1 MKKYHEFGVTKENG
15 KITGFFLK
23 EGGVAVAGRPF
34 FVSYQQFIELVKQ
47 GEVQQFY
54 WNDSTDSIGVNV
66 KEDVGQGKVARWVRK
81 AMKKVPEIKDFEE
94 FLKRDVVFDY
104 HWEHGVVPAAV
115 LKITKTML
123 MNMITILMPYTEEV
137 EQMHQKIERELPEC
151 KGLFGLRAGGL
162 TLTVTVNLLEEV
174 LTRVK
179 GLGYPILLCME
190 TVKNLAG
197 KQISKEVMKQ
207 LESIVVRWNYK
218 IAQEI
223 FHQGTMKKLNVF

>member
-1 MKKYHEFGVTKENG
+1 MD
-15 KITGFFLK
+15 
-23 EGGVAVAGRPF
+23 
-34 FVSYQQFIELVKQ
+34 
-47 GEVQQFY
+47 
-54 WNDSTDSIGVNV
+54 DSLDSVGIDME
-66 KEDVGQGKVARWVRK
+66 EDVGQGKAARWVRK

-94 FLKRDVVFDY
+94 FVKRDVVFDY
-104 HWEHGVVPAAV
+104 YGERGVIPAAI

-123 MNMITILMPYTEEV
+123 MNIVIILMPYTEEV
-137 EQMHQKIERELPEC
+137 KQMHQKIERELPEC
-151 KGLFGLRAGGL
+151 KRLFVSRAGGL
-162 TLTVTVNLLEEV
+162 MLTVTINLLEEV

-190 TVKNLAG
+190 AVKNLAG
-197 KQISKEVMKQ
+197 KQISEEVMKQ